1 MDSHIFK
8 NEREEPMKALVIG
21 GTGPTGPYI
30 IDGLVTRGY
39 EPVILHRGTHEVD
52 FVSEFE
58 HIHADPHFEES
69 VVPALEG
76 RSFDLVIATYGR
88 LRLLVDLLAEKTD
101 RVITVGGTVYE
112 RQQWSRSAGEDASR
126 DLSHKLVSRVQQTEE
141 AIMEV
146 HAAGRVNLTHLRYPN
161 LYGPRQ
167 LAPREWSIIRRIRD
181 RRTDIPVIDGGLTLE
196 SRAYV
201 ENAAQAVLLSVD
213 KPEASAGRMYH
224 VADELTPTDGERA
237 VAIANAMG
245 ASVELVNYPRAA
257 GLPAYFWAVGRN
269 LEAMGSEGPPPT
281 HHKLLDS
288 SRIREELGYEDVL
301 GFEEAVKRTVD
312 WYLENPLEPG
322 GDDERRIGD
331 PFDYVA
337 EDRFKAALDD
347 FLKATEQIEFAGVTL
362 RHSYDH
368 PKKPESVVE
377 KAGYSG
383 S

>member
-1 MDSHIFK
+1 VGRSAYEE
-8 NEREEPMKALVIG
+8 ERKLRMKALVIG

-30 IDGLVTRGY
+30 IDGLVARGY

-52 FVSEFE
+52 FVSKFE
-58 HIHADPHFEES
+58 HIHADPHFEDA

-76 RSFDLVIATYGR
+76 RRFDLVIATYGR
-88 LRLLVDLLAEKTD
+88 LRLLVDLITDKTD

-112 RQQWSRSAGEDASR
+112 RQQWSRPADENASR
-126 DLSHKLVSRVQQTEE
+126 DLSHKLVNRVQQTEE
-141 AIMEV
+141 AIMAV
-146 HAAGRVNLTHLRYPN
+146 HDSGRVSLTHLRYPN

-181 RRTDIPVIDGGLTLE
+181 GRTDIPVIDGGLTLE

-224 VADELTPTDGERA
+224 VADEVTPTDAERA
-237 VAIANAMG
+237 LAIASAMG
-245 ASVELVNYPRAA
+245 KDIELVNYPREA

-269 LEAMGSEGPPPT
+269 LEAMGSDGPPPT

-288 SRIREELGYEDVL
+288 SRIRDELGYEDVL

-312 WYLENPLEPG
+312 WYQENPLELG
-322 GDDERRIGD
+322 SDDERRIGD

-337 EDRFKAALDD
+337 EDRFKAALEEY
-347 FLKATEQIEFAGVTL
+347 LAATEQIEFAGVTL

-368 PKKPESVVE
+368 PKKPETVVE
-377 KAGYSG
+377 KTGYSG